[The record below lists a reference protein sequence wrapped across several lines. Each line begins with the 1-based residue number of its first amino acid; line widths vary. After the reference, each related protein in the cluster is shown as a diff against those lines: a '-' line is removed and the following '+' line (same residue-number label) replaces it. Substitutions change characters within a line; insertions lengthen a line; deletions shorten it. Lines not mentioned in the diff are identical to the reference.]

1 MINIGNSG
9 VKNKPFIVLESCYI
23 GLPNGDE
30 MYVPAGYTFDNGSIL
45 KITKW
50 LYDTFGWEFLN
61 YKYTAFLVHDYVY
74 NYRGY
79 HTSPELLLK
88 PVTRATADGFMKYFM
103 RLHGDTEF
111 KVKIWFFFVRLL
123 GWMFFGKM

>member
-1 MINIGNSG
+1 MLKIENSG
-9 VKNKPFIVLESCYI
+9 VKNKPFIVKVGGYI
-23 GLPNGDE
+23 DLPNGDK
-30 MYVPAGYTFDNGSIL
+30 MYVPSGYTFDNGSIP

-79 HTSPELLLK
+79 HTSPELLLR
-88 PVTRATADGFMKYFM
+88 PVTRAEADSFMKYFM
-103 RLHGDTEF
+103 RLHGDTTA
-111 KVKIWFFFVRLL
+111 KIRIWFFFVRLF
-123 GWMFFGKM
+123 GWLFYGKM